1 MESIRRLSGI
11 FWAVCVGIIVL
22 FVFFAVL
29 QAFSPGDVL
38 WLSAV
43 VAALAVVCVVHFV
56 RIRRHM
62 DEHENDA
69 FRRNVNAFRERR
81 GF

>member
-1 MESIRRLSGI
+1 VESIRRFSGI

-22 FVFFAVL
+22 FVFFAAL

-43 VAALAVVCVVHFV
+43 VAVLAVVCVVHFM
-56 RIRRHM
+56 RTRRYL
-62 DEHENDA
+62 DEHEHDA
-69 FRRNVNAFRERR
+69 FRRHVNAFRERR